1 MDQVDSGVKVAVES
15 VIQSESVVAVSQ
27 KPEAQ
32 VTVSQGQPEAS
43 QGMLQVEIVSVID
56 CMLIWFHD
64 CCFYGLF

>member
-56 CMLIWFHD
+56 CM
-64 CCFYGLF
+64 